1 MNFRSGKD
9 TSNYDLVVGGVA
21 NDKVFNTVE
30 LFFDGLIDKREAI
43 SLDVALDFFYHSEV
57 YLLMRDGVSDITV

>member
-21 NDKVFNTVE
+21 DDKVFNTVE
-30 LFFDGLIDKREAI
+30 LFFDGLIDKRKAI